1 MTHRNPS
8 PAAGQHKSGRAR
20 RQRGVAII
28 ALVPL
33 AALAIGAFVVVTIL
47 GGKQHGTSVADE
59 HHSHR
64 TATGGPTA
72 SSAPTHDHSGSPAG
86 GKHHSKRPSPSA
98 SAPPSPTPSGRPP
111 SPHPSSPPAGPHP
124 SSPQPSDPPSTP
136 PGGGGGSGGTGGG
149 GGLVPASGAYLGAYV
164 QPTSYTSAGQ
174 VAAVQTF
181 ESQVGGKIGLVHV
194 YHPWDQPFPS
204 GADRTFVNAGK
215 VLLLTWGGT
224 PDTQKIIEGD
234 YDSLIL
240 ERAHAI
246 AALHHPILMEFRH
259 EMDRPNLQWAMHS
272 PKDYIGAWDH
282 IRALFTQAGAA
293 NVSWVW
299 CPTGYG
305 FQLGRAQP
313 FYPGNSEVDWVCAD
327 VYTVLPHQS
336 LAQAAAPFMKFAEG
350 TGKPILIGEFADNG
364 PESAWATWLTA
375 AGKFAEEHHDIKGIA
390 YFDGNGTDSNGK
402 PFKYWLADSAKA
414 VSSYARLVSTPYF
427 HPTVP

>member
-1 MTHRNPS
+1 MTHRNPN
-8 PAAGQHKSGRAR
+8 PAAGQKKSSRAR

-33 AALAIGAFVVVTIL
+33 AALAIGAFVVVTFL
-47 GGKQHGTSVADE
+47 GGKPHGTSVADE
-59 HHSHR
+59 HQHRR
-64 TATGGPTA
+64 TATGGPTT
-72 SSAPTHDHSGSPAG
+72 SSAPTHDHSSGSPAG
-86 GKHHSKRPSPSA
+86 GKHHGKRPVPSA
-98 SAPPSPTPSGRPP
+98 SAQPSPTPSGRSS
-111 SPHPSSPPAGPHP
+111 SPHPSSPPSGPQP
-124 SSPQPSDPPSTP
+124 SSPQPSGRRRRNPPS
-136 PGGGGGSGGTGGG
+136 GGGGGSGS

-181 ESQVGGKIGLVHV
+181 ESQVGGKIDLVHV

-204 GADRTFVNAGK
+204 DADRTFVDAGK

-224 PDTQKIIEGD
+224 PDTKQIIAGD
-234 YDSLIL
+234 DDSLIL

-246 AALHHPILMEFRH
+246 AALHRPILMEFRH
-259 EMDRPNLQWAMHS
+259 EMDRPNLQWAMHG

-282 IRALFTQAGAA
+282 IRALFNQAGAT

-336 LAQAAAPFMKFAEG
+336 LAEAAAPFMKFAEG

-364 PESAWATWLTA
+364 PESSWATWLTA

-402 PFKYWLADSAKA
+402 PFKYWLADSANA
-414 VSSYARLVSTPYF
+414 VSSYARLLSTSYF
-427 HPTVP
+427 NPTVP